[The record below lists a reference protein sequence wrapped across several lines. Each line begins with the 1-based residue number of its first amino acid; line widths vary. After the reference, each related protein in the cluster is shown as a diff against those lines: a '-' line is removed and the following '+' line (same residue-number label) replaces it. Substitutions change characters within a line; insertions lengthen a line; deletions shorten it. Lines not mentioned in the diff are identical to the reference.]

1 MHHMTNR
8 QELEQQKVSDKR
20 HDQIVKAAVRLF
32 SERGYF
38 QTTIGDIAREADI
51 SKGLIYLYFKD
62 KNDVLFY
69 TLRFVLLLYEQKI
82 PLVLEKLDNPL
93 LMLKTALRVY
103 CNLVN
108 DHRSET
114 TLAYRST
121 KDLLPEQRKFIKLT
135 ESKSSRVIRN
145 CLEACIH
152 SGLMSPV
159 NTDIMTYQYIMFS
172 HTWALKHWAFRDKYS
187 FDEYMEEGEKILLDP
202 FLTPVGK
209 IEMEKINQNF
219 SEPLLTAAERLA

>member
-103 CNLVN
+103 C
-108 DHRSET
+108 R
-114 TLAYRST
+114 
-121 KDLLPEQRKFIKLT
+121 PGQ
-135 ESKSSRVIRN
+135 
-145 CLEACIH
+145 
-152 SGLMSPV
+152 
-159 NTDIMTYQYIMFS
+159 
-172 HTWALKHWAFRDKYS
+172 
-187 FDEYMEEGEKILLDP
+187 
-202 FLTPVGK
+202 
-209 IEMEKINQNF
+209 
-219 SEPLLTAAERLA
+219 